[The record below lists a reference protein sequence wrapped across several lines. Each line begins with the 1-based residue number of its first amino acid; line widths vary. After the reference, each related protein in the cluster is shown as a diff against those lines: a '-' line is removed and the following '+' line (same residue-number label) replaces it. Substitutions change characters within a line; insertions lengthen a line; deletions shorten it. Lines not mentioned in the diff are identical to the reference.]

1 MCHFYQYRL
10 LISLA
15 AIATPSESPKQ
26 HQLLKLIM
34 NPNLPAFLQIKD
46 TNNPQGKEMFTK
58 ELIRC
63 GEKFFTDIPYAFE
76 IIGASLEDLRMLCH
90 HCLEMVPSGSGVVCS
105 YCKVIGY

>member
-1 MCHFYQYRL
+1 
-10 LISLA
+10 
-15 AIATPSESPKQ
+15 
-26 HQLLKLIM
+26 M

-46 TNNPQGKEMFTK
+46 TNNPQGKGMFTK

-105 YCKVIGY
+105 YCKVIGYCSSECRGSAALLHAKELQN